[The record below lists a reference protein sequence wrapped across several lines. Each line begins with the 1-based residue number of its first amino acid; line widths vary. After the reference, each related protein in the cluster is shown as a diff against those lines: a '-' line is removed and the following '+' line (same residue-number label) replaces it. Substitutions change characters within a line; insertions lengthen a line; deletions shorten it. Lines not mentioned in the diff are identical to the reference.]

1 MRTKQ
6 TITLAAAAAV
16 TATGLAMAGGSTA
29 GAADAP
35 DENPQATGTGVSAK
49 ASVTRTTC
57 NGGRSKGMQ
66 TRISSSPFTFAG
78 MFYRVATAGWHA
90 GVTPG
95 VIVRTCG
102 PFSRRFTRG
111 YAERRLHK
119 SLGLP
124 REESDAFEPYMHQC
138 LGGKGSGEVRC
149 RCSA

>member
-1 MRTKQ
+1 MQAEKPATYEMPE
-6 TITLAAAAAV
+6 AV
-16 TATGLAMAGGSTA
+16 
-29 GAADAP
+29 
-35 DENPQATGTGVSAK
+35 
-49 ASVTRTTC
+49 R
-57 NGGRSKGMQ
+57 
-66 TRISSSPFTFAG
+66 SPFSFAG

-111 YAERRLHK
+111 YSERRLHK

-124 REESDAFEPYMHQC
+124 KEECDAFEPYMHQC

-149 RCSA
+149 GQCARAELR